1 VCRNQYEVYAI
12 AVIRLSDVRWSKLLI
27 IHATKIIMMLES
39 FIFRVLCS
47 AGSDYF
53 WQYYPIQCDTVV
65 LLQGESI
72 IRTTAVLNPCH
83 LPDNVLRLTNQPM
96 QQIVLTSCSV
106 EVENDDET
114 SFLLPLTPTP
124 HDFWLED
131 GPDLIQC
138 NVRLDFSDAQRM
150 LEETQV
156 IGLLKQPLPDFVEN
170 EENEKGGM
178 EQNEVE
184 GELLHDTNDTD
195 FECVSSFEQ
204 APLVLMTMRSHQP
217 IIDPSLATPTSFFPA
232 EDDVK
237 NKVPQQ
243 SSIKHELSPL
253 ELYLQQEVV
262 KNDRL
267 ICFLVVATIILL
279 SIFGFVGYRIL
290 RPTNQRKSKAEEHK
304 EEWLAK
310 QHVRRQN
317 RLHVER
323 PFILKPIGTTTT
335 TTTADRKNKLAAS
348 KVASNRPVSVSPPR
362 PPKSP
367 PRLVVPTSPPSSVS
381 CNRKASSFEDELKA
395 KIDKSCLTV
404 NKPTTTTVSW
414 EDLM

>member
-1 VCRNQYEVYAI
+1 
-12 AVIRLSDVRWSKLLI
+12 
-27 IHATKIIMMLES
+27 MMLES

-47 AGSDYF
+47 TGSDYF
-53 WQYYPIQCDTVV
+53 LQYYPIQCDTVV

-72 IRTTAVLNPCH
+72 IRTTAALNPCH
-83 LPDNVLRLTNQPM
+83 LPDNVLRLTNQPK
-96 QQIVLTSCSV
+96 QQIVLTSCSA
-106 EVENDDET
+106 EMENDDDT

-131 GPDLIQC
+131 GPDMIQW
-138 NVRLDFSDAQRM
+138 NVHLNFTAAQRM
-150 LEETQV
+150 LEETKV
-156 IGLLKQPLPDFVEN
+156 ICLLKQPLPDFVEN
-170 EENEKGGM
+170 EEKEKEGM

-184 GELLHDTNDTD
+184 GEPLHHTNDTD
-195 FECVSSFEQ
+195 FESASSYEQ
-204 APLVLMTMRSHQP
+204 VPMVLMTMHSHQS
-217 IIDPSLATPTSFFPA
+217 IIDPSLATPKSFSPA
-232 EDDVK
+232 KDDTK
-237 NKVPQQ
+237 NIVPQQ

-253 ELYLQQEVV
+253 ELYLQQEVA

-267 ICFLVVATIILL
+267 ICFLVVATIMLL

-290 RPTNQRKSKAEEHK
+290 RPTNIQRKSKAEELK

-317 RLHVER
+317 RPHVER
-323 PFILKPIGTTTT
+323 PFILKPTWT
-335 TTTADRKNKLAAS
+335 TTTADRKIRLAAS
-348 KVASNRPVSVSPPR
+348 KVGSNRPVSVSPPR

-367 PRLVVPTSPPSSVS
+367 PRLVAPTSPPRVVSSVS
-381 CNRKASSFEDELKA
+381 CNRKATSFENELKA

-404 NKPTTTTVSW
+404 NKHPSSTTTVSW